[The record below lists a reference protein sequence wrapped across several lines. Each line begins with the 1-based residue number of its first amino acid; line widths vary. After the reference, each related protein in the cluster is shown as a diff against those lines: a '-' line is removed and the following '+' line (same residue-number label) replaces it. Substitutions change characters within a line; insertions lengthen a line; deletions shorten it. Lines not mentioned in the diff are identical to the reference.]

1 MFGLIASYEN
11 STFPKEEN
19 PFVCPSLKNGP
30 HNISDP
36 TADSPNSSSFTG
48 IEHARKLPHPKSL
61 DPAETLDQ
69 SDLLILKIFFCCLQ
83 LLRLTKNK

>member
-1 MFGLIASYEN
+1 MFGSIASYAN
-11 STFPKEEN
+11 STSPKEEN
-19 PFVCPSLKNGP
+19 PFACPSLKNGP

-48 IEHARKLPHPKSL
+48 IEHARKLPHPKGL
-61 DPAETLDQ
+61 GPAETLDQ

-83 LLRLTKNK
+83 LLLLTKNK